1 MWGGGGLAP
10 PPTLF
15 FFAKLDITHK
25 DDLNFFWLVKISDKS
40 SLPQFQFA
48 SDATEMYM
56 YQVFDFP
63 ICDLYTYVFLIALLF
78 AS

>member
-10 PPTLF
+10 PPHTF

-25 DDLNFFWLVKISDKS
+25 DDLNFFGLSRFLISLAS
-40 SLPQFQFA
+40 PQFQFA